1 MRTAIIRT
9 TVAVAGVMLCA
20 SVALGDVTASFEMG
34 RLSAEATFAAD
45 GNNLLVT
52 LVNTSTYGSRN
63 PSEVLTAVYFNLPGV
78 TLTPE
83 SAVLTDGSVVLFP
96 VTGTGVD
103 SNGEIGGEYA
113 YLDGLTVVPTGATKV
128 ITAVGLDDIAGPPD
142 LFPGE
147 PLWNPDSPNG
157 LGYGLVASLAPDA
170 NAAVTG
176 RQPLVQNGVLFT
188 LSGLPTGFDVDGLV
202 ADVTFNYGTEFN
214 PIPAPGAILLGVIG
228 LATTGVIA
236 RRKTL

>member
-1 MRTAIIRT
+1 MRATIIRT

-147 PLWNPDSPNG
+147 PLWNPDSPDG
-157 LGYGLVASLAPDA
+157 LGYGLVASTDGGNP
-170 NAAVTG
+170 AVTG